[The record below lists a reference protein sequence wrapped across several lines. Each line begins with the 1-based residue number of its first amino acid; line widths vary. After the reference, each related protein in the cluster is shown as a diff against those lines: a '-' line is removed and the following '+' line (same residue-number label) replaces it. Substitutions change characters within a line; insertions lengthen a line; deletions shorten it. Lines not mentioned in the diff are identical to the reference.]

1 LGANEGA
8 IDVPSDLARAKRR
21 KRRHAARAFVDRR
34 RTRRVI
40 RQDFRRAGRGI
51 VAREVVMSV
60 VLVTGSSSG
69 IGLAT
74 AVHFARQGWDVY
86 AGVRNLATATELQ
99 QTITTDPLPI
109 TPVAID
115 VDDAGSV
122 TRGVGEVLARAGRID
137 ALVNNAGIGGG
148 GPIEDVPVDWAK
160 SLFETNYF
168 GTIRMTQA
176 VLPGMRER
184 RAGVIVNVSSIAGR
198 LAIAGHGHY
207 SAVKHALEA
216 ASEALAQEVQ
226 AFGIRV
232 AVVEPGVVVTPIFT
246 KAKRFAD
253 PASPYAVHVHRL
265 LLFYQM
271 QMKAPSQPSDVA
283 RVIHEAVTAKE
294 PKLRYLVGDDAERLV
309 AGRKRLTDEEYVAT
323 GQAMSDA
330 EYLDLMRRRYG
341 FEW

>member
-1 LGANEGA
+1 
-8 IDVPSDLARAKRR
+8 
-21 KRRHAARAFVDRR
+21 
-34 RTRRVI
+34 
-40 RQDFRRAGRGI
+40 
-51 VAREVVMSV
+51 MSV

-74 AVHFARQGWDVY
+74 ALHFARQGWDVH
-86 AGVRNLATATELQ
+86 AGIRNPATAPELRQ
-99 QTITTDPLPI
+99 AIAAEKLPI

-122 TRGVGEVLARAGRID
+122 TRGIGEVLTRAGRID

-160 SLFETNYF
+160 TLFETNYF

-184 RAGVIVNVSSIAGR
+184 RGGAIVNVSSIAGR

-216 ASEALAQEVQ
+216 ISEVLAQEVQ

-271 QMKAPSQPSDVA
+271 QMKIASQPIDVA
-283 RVIHEAVTAKE
+283 KVIYEAVTTKE
-294 PKLRYLVGDDAERLV
+294 PKLRYLVGRDAELLV
-309 AGRKRLTDEEYVAT
+309 AGRRKLTDEEYVET
-323 GQAMSDA
+323 GRQMSD
-330 EYLDLMRRRYG
+330 ENYLDLMRRRYG

>member
-1 LGANEGA
+1 
-8 IDVPSDLARAKRR
+8 
-21 KRRHAARAFVDRR
+21 
-34 RTRRVI
+34 
-40 RQDFRRAGRGI
+40 
-51 VAREVVMSV
+51 MSV

-74 AVHFARQGWDVY
+74 AIHFARLGDDVY
-86 AGVRNLATATELQ
+86 AGVRNPATATEL
-99 QTITTDPLPI
+99 TAAIESEKLPI
-109 TPVAID
+109 RPITLD
-115 VDDAGSV
+115 VDDAASV
-122 TRGVGEVLARAGRID
+122 TRGVGEALARSGHVD
-137 ALVNNAGIGGG
+137 VLVNNAGIGGG
-148 GPIEDVPVDWAK
+148 GPIEDVPVDWVK
-160 SLFETNYF
+160 SLFETNYL
-168 GTIRMTQA
+168 GAIRMIQA

-184 RAGVIVNVSSIAGR
+184 RSGAIVNVSSIAGR

-232 AVVEPGVVVTPIFT
+232 AIVEPGVVVTSIFT

-253 PASPYAVHVHRL
+253 PGSPYAVHVHRL

-271 QMKAPSQPSDVA
+271 QMKTASQPADVA
-283 RVIHEAVTAKE
+283 RVIHEAVTAKD

-309 AGRKRLTDEEYVAT
+309 AGRRRLTDEEYVAT
-323 GQAMSDA
+323 GRLMPDA

>member
-1 LGANEGA
+1 
-8 IDVPSDLARAKRR
+8 
-21 KRRHAARAFVDRR
+21 
-34 RTRRVI
+34 
-40 RQDFRRAGRGI
+40 
-51 VAREVVMSV
+51 MSV
-60 VLVTGSSSG
+60 ALVTGSSSG

-99 QTITTDPLPI
+99 QTITTDRLPI

-115 VDDAGSV
+115 VNDAGSV
-122 TRGVGEVLARAGRID
+122 TRGVGEVLARAGRIH

-176 VLPGMRER
+176 VLPGMRAR
-184 RAGVIVNVSSIAGR
+184 RAGAIVNVSSIAGR

-216 ASEALAQEVQ
+216 ASEVLAQEVQ

-271 QMKAPSQPSDVA
+271 QMKAPTQPSDVA
-283 RVIHEAVTAKE
+283 RVIHEAVTTKE
-294 PKLRYLVGDDAERLV
+294 PRLRYLVGDDAEHLV
-309 AGRKRLTDEEYVAT
+309 AGRRRLSDEEYVAT
-323 GQAMSDA
+323 GKPMSDA

>member
-1 LGANEGA
+1 
-8 IDVPSDLARAKRR
+8 
-21 KRRHAARAFVDRR
+21 
-34 RTRRVI
+34 
-40 RQDFRRAGRGI
+40 
-51 VAREVVMSV
+51 MSV

-74 AVHFARQGWDVY
+74 SLHFARQGWNVH
-86 AGVRNLATATELQ
+86 AGVRNPATATELQ
-99 QTITTDPLPI
+99 QVITAERLPI
-109 TPVAID
+109 MPVAID
-115 VDDAGSV
+115 VDDPGSV
-122 TRGVGEVLARAGRID
+122 ARGVGEVVARAGRID

-148 GPIEDVPVDWAK
+148 GGIEDVPVDWAR

-184 RAGVIVNVSSIAGR
+184 RAGAIVNVSSIAGR

-216 ASEALAQEVQ
+216 ISEVLAQEVQ

-253 PASPYAVHVHRL
+253 PASPYAMHVHRL

-271 QMKAPSQPSDVA
+271 QMKAPSQPVDVA
-283 RVIHEAVTAKE
+283 RVIFEAVTTKE
-294 PKLRYLVGDDAERLV
+294 PRLRYLVGDDAERLV
-309 AGRKRLTDEEYVAT
+309 TGRRQLSDEEYVET
-323 GQAMSDA
+323 GRPMSD
-330 EYLDLMRRRYG
+330 EKYLELMRERYG
-341 FEW
+341 FTW